1 MPSTPLAEAFGSE
14 VFGTDRIGLDVLRID
29 LAKQRDSRGTGIGS
43 LLSVHPLPTSTD
55 GNRKMAQITHV
66 KLVDDLDGGEAAE
79 SVSFSLDGKTYEI
92 DLSEKHAAAL
102 RDAFA
107 PFIGGA
113 RRAGNAAKVGSQQ
126 RMSTARSTGSG
137 RSRGETAAIREWA
150 NANGLEVST
159 RGRISSA
166 VLEAY
171 ENRATAPAT
180 APVTEAAAEPAETVA
195 AEAQPKPKRRTRK
208 KADAAA

>member
-1 MPSTPLAEAFGSE
+1 M
-14 VFGTDRIGLDVLRID
+14 
-29 LAKQRDSRGTGIGS
+29 RGFRAVAIVVRYRCFS
-43 LLSVHPLPTSTD
+43 PPYEQEWVHVA
-55 GNRKMAQITHV
+55 MAQITQV

-79 SVSFSLDGKTYEI
+79 SVAFSLDGRSYEI

-113 RRAGNAAKVGSQQ
+113 RRVGNAAKAVSRQ
-126 RMSTARSTGSG
+126 RMSTVASTGSG

-150 NANGLEVST
+150 QANGHRVSE

-171 ENRATAPAT
+171 ESRATVPA
-180 APVTEAAAEPAETVA
+180 AAVIEEAAAPADASPVETDVQ
-195 AEAQPKPKRRTRK
+195 AQPKPKRRTRK
-208 KADAAA
+208 KPDAAA

>member
-1 MPSTPLAEAFGSE
+1 MEAE
-14 VFGTDRIGLDVLRID
+14 
-29 LAKQRDSRGTGIGS
+29 
-43 LLSVHPLPTSTD
+43 
-55 GNRKMAQITHV
+55 KMAQITQV

-126 RMSTARSTGSG
+126 RMSTVRSTGSG

-159 RGRISSA
+159 RGRISST

-171 ENRATAPAT
+171 ENRATAPAA
-180 APVTEAAAEPAETVA
+180 APVTEAAAEPAVDVA
-195 AEAQPKPKRRTRK
+195 DEAKPKRRTRK

>member
-1 MPSTPLAEAFGSE
+1 MEAE
-14 VFGTDRIGLDVLRID
+14 
-29 LAKQRDSRGTGIGS
+29 
-43 LLSVHPLPTSTD
+43 
-55 GNRKMAQITHV
+55 KMAQITQV

-92 DLSEKHAAAL
+92 DLSAKHAAAL

-126 RMSTARSTGSG
+126 RMSTVRSTGSG

-159 RGRISSA
+159 RGRISST

-171 ENRATAPAT
+171 ESRATLPAA
-180 APVTEAAAEPAETVA
+180 APVTQPAAEPSVEVA
-195 AEAQPKPKRRTRK
+195 VEAQPKPKRRTRK
-208 KADAAA
+208 KADADA

>member
-1 MPSTPLAEAFGSE
+1 
-14 VFGTDRIGLDVLRID
+14 
-29 LAKQRDSRGTGIGS
+29 
-43 LLSVHPLPTSTD
+43 
-55 GNRKMAQITHV
+55 MAQITQV
-66 KLVDDLDGGEAAE
+66 TLVDDLDGGEAAE

-92 DLSEKHAAAL
+92 DLSAKHAAAL

-126 RMSTARSTGSG
+126 RMSTVRSTVSG
-137 RSRGETAAIREWA
+137 RPRGETAGIREWA

-159 RGRISSA
+159 RGRISST

-171 ENRATAPAT
+171 ANHATSAA
-180 APVTEAAAEPAETVA
+180 APVTRPAAEPSVEVG
-195 AEAQPKPKRRTRK
+195 AEAQPTPKRRSRK
-208 KADAAA
+208 KADAGA

>member
-1 MPSTPLAEAFGSE
+1 
-14 VFGTDRIGLDVLRID
+14 
-29 LAKQRDSRGTGIGS
+29 
-43 LLSVHPLPTSTD
+43 
-55 GNRKMAQITHV
+55 MAQITEV
-66 KLVDDLDGGEAAE
+66 RLVDDLDGGEAAE
-79 SVSFSLDGKTYEI
+79 SIAFGIDGKFYEI

-113 RRAGNAAKVGSQQ
+113 RRAGNAAKVMSRQ
-126 RMSTARSTGSG
+126 RMSTATATGSG

-159 RGRISSA
+159 RGRISST

-171 ENRATAPAT
+171 ESRATLPAA
-180 APVTEAAAEPAETVA
+180 APVTQPAAEPSVEVA
-195 AEAQPKPKRRTRK
+195 VEAQPKPKRRTRK
-208 KADAAA
+208 KADADA